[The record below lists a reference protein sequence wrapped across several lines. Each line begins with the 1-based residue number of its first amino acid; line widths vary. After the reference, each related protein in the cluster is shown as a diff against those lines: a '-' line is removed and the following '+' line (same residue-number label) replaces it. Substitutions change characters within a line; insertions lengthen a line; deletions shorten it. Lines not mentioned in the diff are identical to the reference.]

1 MKKKTALFLSIIFCF
16 LVSSAFAEDVL
27 KQLSINEALNNEKVK
42 KSLYD
47 EVALYWGDQP
57 YKKIIENYG
66 EFKVSKRTNAFMK
79 SKKNACQWALA
90 SAIKVL
96 QNRALR
102 EGGNAVINIKSNI
115 KNNESSSCSD
125 FSCLAGSVMVNV
137 ALKGTVVKLAE

>member
-1 MKKKTALFLSIIFCF
+1 MKKKTALFLSMILYFS
-16 LVSSAFAEDVL
+16 VSLAFAEDVL
-27 KQLSINEALNNEKVK
+27 KQFSINEALNNEKVK
-42 KSLYD
+42 ESLHD

-57 YKKIIENYG
+57 HKKIVKNYG
-66 EFKVSKRTNAFMK
+66 EFKTSKRTNAFMK
-79 SKKNACQWALA
+79 TTKNACQWALA

-125 FSCLAGSVMVNV
+125 FSCLAGSVVVNV

>member
-1 MKKKTALFLSIIFCF
+1 MKKKTALFLLMIFYF
-16 LVSSAFAEDVL
+16 SVSLAFAEDVL
-27 KQLSINEALNNEKVK
+27 KQFSINEALNNEKVK
-42 KSLYD
+42 ESLHD

-57 YKKIIENYG
+57 HKKIVKNYG
-66 EFKVSKRTNAFMK
+66 EFKTSKRTNAFMK
-79 SKKNACQWALA
+79 TTKNACQWALA

-102 EGGNAVINIKSNI
+102 EGGNAIINIKSNI

-137 ALKGTVVKLAE
+137 VLKGTVVKLSE